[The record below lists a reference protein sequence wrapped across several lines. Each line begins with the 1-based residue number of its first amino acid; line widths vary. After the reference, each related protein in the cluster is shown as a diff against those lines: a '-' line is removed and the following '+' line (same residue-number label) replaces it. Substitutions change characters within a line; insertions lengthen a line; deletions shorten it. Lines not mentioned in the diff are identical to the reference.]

1 MAEVVHGGFFGSDLV
16 HLMHQVFGQPDAGEA
31 NTIQFRSAI
40 ILDDWMEDVAG
51 NTEVVIEPSTTTDL
65 GSKQLVAILF
75 TIAKLESDMA
85 FTLQQR
91 ESASASATG
100 DDEISGEKHSEL
112 DYRWD
117 DHFDESSGSGDRSP
131 QQVSDHSTEVF
142 ASSSQNVRES
152 GTTESQ
158 PKSFTQSQLGSIGQT
173 SPPSKSVIDQ
183 TLHGDKSQTF
193 HSSRAQPHRKQ
204 PLSLTPSL
212 VMEFATSSSS
222 NGQQI
227 NELISVP
234 STIETTPGLVV
245 QTPTF
250 SPAAV
255 LMADTTNSPGQVG
268 SSMSDGPGMDDLMI
282 WMSNNNRTALN
293 APVLQP
299 AVPLASPIVEDVVK
313 LENLHHM
320 LWPLLHLPTFNSDI
334 TVPSLVQVMTKVQEW
349 VQQNTVPYPTM
360 FDIEAS
366 KQILQ
371 NFLQRRTEEIN
382 LLSGARTISLSS
394 FQTVQAL
401 GLLASCAVSGD
412 DPVAI
417 EWAVW
422 CSDTCISYLRQ
433 MGVFQGMREIEPSP
447 RTADERWI
455 MEEQF
460 KRLAATFVR
469 IDAFIGLIFDR
480 APTLRWP
487 EMKITFPASDT
498 IWRADTP
505 EERHSKDL
513 GEGVVAWSAYLLDM
527 RVHMELNH
535 NLEANFFALGSNTAS
550 FLPPFHHPA
559 NSTEAAFTISIC
571 GTNLTLYH
579 LLQLSMFAN
588 LPVLETDEK
597 QDLTPRLVILFAAMA
612 VAVFCGALDMNSIA
626 AAVPSIT
633 NSLGD
638 TEDEAW
644 YGTAYYLALSC
655 CQMAWTQIYKAFP
668 AKLVF
673 FGAFLF
679 FEAGALVSAL
689 APNSMGIIIG
699 RTISGAGISGS
710 FIGAWIIVSYVVP
723 LRYRPLASAFF
734 SIIIGST
741 QTAGPVIG
749 GALTTRLSWRW
760 CFWVNLPIGGFAV
773 LLALLGGKIKDPQSR
788 RDGRTPKQV
797 IRDFDLFGF
806 TLWILAVICLTVLLQ
821 FGGSKYA
828 WNSGPIVTLFIMTVL
843 FVGGFAVVQK
853 QQGEKS
859 LAPLRIMKQRSL
871 ACSAFYILMMQAAKA
886 QLTYFVSLHQS
897 CAPDEFSYMI
907 VANADNAK
915 LPIFFQAV
923 RGTSALQS
931 GLNTI
936 PNFLSF
942 VIASISA
949 SIAVTWLG
957 YYTPFMLVGSA
968 LGVAGT
974 ALLSMLTVSTPTA
987 RWIGYQILTGGGFGI
1002 GFNGPQIAAQT
1013 VFQDH
1018 RDTPTAM
1025 TIITSFMD
1033 LGGSLGISIGG
1044 AILSSRVRQSL
1055 HALLPDLTTKQI
1067 SEAGLTGLQAL
1078 VAPDKRQ
1085 LVAEAY
1091 ASGVSAVF
1099 YATTSLSAATIL
1111 LACGVEWR
1119 SIKDKYDPTENDEEI
1134 EKSKKERLNLRN
1146 KIHAPRRDTSQK
1158 SKKVGETMI

>member
-85 FTLQQR
+85 FTLQ
-91 ESASASATG
+91 
-100 DDEISGEKHSEL
+100 
-112 DYRWD
+112 WD

-505 EERHSKDL
+505 EERRTLLWHEPAGRSTTPIRTVLRDGLMNARVSGLPQLKHLLLADYHLALCAFTSDVWEQTQEARHHEHDTLDPDSKDL

-571 GTNLTLYH
+571 GTNLTL
-579 LLQLSMFAN
+579 
-588 LPVLETDEK
+588 
-597 QDLTPRLVILFAAMA
+597 
-612 VAVFCGALDMNSIA
+612 
-626 AAVPSIT
+626 
-633 NSLGD
+633 
-638 TEDEAW
+638 
-644 YGTAYYLALSC
+644 YLALSC